1 MNIDNANKWL
11 TLLANFGVVAGIIFL
26 GIEVQQNQVILEDTY
41 RLNRVEARM
50 ADVDTFNDLRGQWV
64 QDEELTRIWVEGRA
78 GKKLSVIENARFE
91 NLCTSDLWTFLKIF
105 ERSFALGDMTTAD
118 ASAKMVR
125 QQNDDQ
131 PGMARCW
138 QDVRKAMLAY
148 GAERF
153 VVAVDNGE
161 L

>member
-1 MNIDNANKWL
+1 MNIDNVNKWL
-11 TLLANFGVVAGIIFL
+11 TLLANFGVVAGIVFL
-26 GIEVQQNQVILEDTY
+26 GIEVRQNQVILEDTY

-50 ADVDTFNDLRGQWV
+50 ADVDTFNDLRAQWL
-64 QDEELTRIWVEGRA
+64 QNEELTRIWID
-78 GKKLSVIENARFE
+78 GKDGKELTVIENARFE

-118 ASAKMVR
+118 SSAKMVR
-125 QQNDDQ
+125 NTINEK
-131 PGMARCW
+131 PGIARCW
-138 QDVRKAMLAY
+138 QGVRQAMLAY

-153 VVAVDNGE
+153 VVAVDNDG